1 MTMASPP
8 PSLDRSSH
16 PSTLFPRRPSA
27 SGNQYAPPTPSPLS
41 PYFVANAVPTTA
53 VAPLKTFPTN
63 SHYYRPPRSSLTSP
77 TRSNISTP
85 TGSPTRTSR
94 QTRIQSLL
102 ASDPLLS
109 RLTPITIVRFAN
121 DAEFGFTTAEKEWS
135 IRAADGIVKVGEW
148 LREVEGWNLNWR
160 RASGQRGSRNVTG
173 RDMAAGYLPPSP
185 DRPKKRR
192 KLAAGEALVEGE
204 NGGMKSIREVNE
216 EAEDEEE
223 DLEGSVRVAKK
234 KTRRRLFVQRNG
246 ETSDKE
252 EDLPEVLLPPPQTV
266 DGSNARH
273 PRKPL
278 TPYQLKLQRQKAAEE
293 VGESTPTKQTSFP
306 TPQQTP
312 VTAKKVVELPR
323 RENYHQEEEEEEEEE
338 GSEEEGEEGEEYWGS
353 LRKSTAE
360 KYETRIAF
368 IKSEIE
374 ELEVEALK
382 SKVLCTSATP
392 LPKPTITNSIT
403 MQRTA
408 QVPPTLSPTPPPS
421 LLPRPS
427 SSYRHSTASPNFC
440 PYGLSALPFSA

>member
-1 MTMASPP
+1 M
-8 PSLDRSSH
+8 
-16 PSTLFPRRPSA
+16 
-27 SGNQYAPPTPSPLS
+27 
-41 PYFVANAVPTTA
+41 
-53 VAPLKTFPTN
+53 
-63 SHYYRPPRSSLTSP
+63 
-77 TRSNISTP
+77 
-85 TGSPTRTSR
+85 
-94 QTRIQSLL
+94 
-102 ASDPLLS
+102 
-109 RLTPITIVRFAN
+109 RFAN

-192 KLAAGEALVEGE
+192 KLAAGEASVEGE
-204 NGGMKSIREVNE
+204 NSGMKSIREVNE
-216 EAEDEEE
+216 EEEDEE
-223 DLEGSVRVAKK
+223 DLEGLVRVAKK

-252 EDLPEVLLPPPQTV
+252 EDLPEVVLLPPPQTA

-293 VGESTPTKQTSFP
+293 VGESTPTKQISFP

-312 VTAKKVVELPR
+312 VTAKKVVEAPR
-323 RENYHQEEEEEEEEE
+323 RESYHQEEEEVSEEE

-360 KYETRIAF
+360 KYEKRIAF

-382 SKVLCTSATP
+382 SKVLCTSAPPPP
-392 LPKPTITNSIT
+392 LQPTTTNSIT

-427 SSYRHSTASPNFC
+427 SSYRPSTASQSSSPFG
-440 PYGLSALPFSA
+440 PSASPFSA